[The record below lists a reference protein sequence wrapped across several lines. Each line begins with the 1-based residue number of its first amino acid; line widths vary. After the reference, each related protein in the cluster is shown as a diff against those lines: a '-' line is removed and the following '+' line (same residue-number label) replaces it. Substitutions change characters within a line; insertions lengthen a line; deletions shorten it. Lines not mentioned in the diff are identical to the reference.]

1 MFSCITLSFTP
12 GSSGSTSYPSPD
24 EKGHHSMAKKTIYT
38 SKKKAP
44 KKLTS
49 GQIALICILTALFI
63 IACVFIA
70 VKAQPPVEA
79 ENTDLDTTAA
89 ETEAEPEAEPTAD
102 AETEPEAEPELT
114 SISLD
119 KTYYADITVK
129 DYGTIT
135 VELDAT
141 QAPITVDNFVTLA
154 NDGFYD
160 GLTFHRIM
168 DGFMMQGG
176 DPTGTGSGD
185 SGKNI
190 EGEFAAN
197 GHENNITHT
206 RGAISMA
213 RANDYNSGSCQFFI
227 VQSDS
232 TFLDGNYAGF
242 GYVTEGMDYVDAIC
256 TDAKPTD
263 DNGTI
268 PADEQPIIE
277 SIVIRE
283 E

>member
-1 MFSCITLSFTP
+1 
-12 GSSGSTSYPSPD
+12 
-24 EKGHHSMAKKTIYT
+24 MAKKTTYT

-44 KKLTS
+44 EKLST
-49 GQIALICILTALFI
+49 GKIVLICTLVALLLV
-63 IACVFIA
+63 ACVFIA
-70 VKAQPPVEA
+70 VKAQPPA
-79 ENTDLDTTAA
+79 ETNPTDLPPTPA
-89 ETEAEPEAEPTAD
+89 ETLPTAD
-102 AETEPEAEPELT
+102 AEPEADPQPEEAPT
-114 SISLD
+114 PSG
-119 KTYYADITVK
+119 KTYLADITVK

-135 VELDAT
+135 VELDGT
-141 QAPITVDNFVTLA
+141 QAPITVENFVSLA
-154 NDGFYD
+154 RDGFYD

-190 EGEFAAN
+190 EGEFSAN

-206 RGAISMA
+206 RGVISMA
-213 RANDYNSGSCQFFI
+213 RANDYNSASCQFFI

-242 GYVTEGMDYVDAIC
+242 GHVLEGMEFVDAIC
-256 TDAKPTD
+256 ADAQPTD

-268 PADEQPIIE
+268 APEQQPIIE
-277 SIVIRE
+277 SITIRE